1 MAATAKGTTNWSV
14 ETLYV
19 HFTTLL
25 QEQKEHYEDL
35 LAAAEAK
42 NQQQFRDAKEAIQIA
57 QIASQSAI
65 NKSEAN
71 DSKWR
76 DNSNEWRQAMDD
88 REVKFMPRMEYS
100 SAHQSL
106 IDRISMLENRVT
118 KYESTGMGLK
128 QGWGFLVGAAGLVLV
143 LLSIF
148 MALKR

>member
-1 MAATAKGTTNWSV
+1 MAEAAKETARGTSGWTT

-19 HFTTLL
+19 HMMAM
-25 QEQKEHYEDL
+25 

-88 REVKFMPRMEYS
+88 REVKFMPRLEYS

-106 IDRISMLENRVT
+106 IDRISAVENRIIT
-118 KYESTGMGLK
+118 IESRGMGLK
-128 QGWGFLVGAAGLVLV
+128 QGWGFLVGAAGFILVLI
-143 LLSIF
+143 SIF